1 MSTKKSPDK
10 ATAAQRQQLMDAVQ
24 QGFLDSVLAS
34 DLATAVTAGFVAGKV
49 SDSQI

>member
-1 MSTKKSPDK
+1 MTTKKAPDK

-24 QGFLDSVLAS
+24 QGFLDAVLAA
-34 DLATAVTAGFVAGKV
+34 DLSTATAAGFVPGKV